1 MDYDLDFMQP
11 LISVRI
17 SNEVAQ
23 AGRAHPFHSHRVV
36 NFDLTQNK
44 ELTLSDLFKPK
55 TNFLKTIAELSE
67 KKLNETIGEKDRWM
81 IKGGAEPLANNYKNW
96 NIGKNSL
103 LITFDEYQ
111 VAPYVYGPQA
121 IAIPFSALENIL
133 SPQGKIISQIG

>member
-1 MDYDLDFMQP
+1 MQGLCLLAKQHG
-11 LISVRI
+11 LIP
-17 SNEVAQ
+17 VAIQ
-23 AGRAHPFHSHRVV
+23 GASP
-36 NFDLTQNK
+36 
-44 ELTLSDLFKPK
+44 
-55 TNFLKTIAELSE
+55 FLKTIAELSE